1 MQLRID
7 HVALAVKDYA
17 AARAFFEKVFGALPG
32 AGAPDRRLGFHWQVF
47 SLGDLSRLE
56 LIAPLAAKSFLEGF
70 LRKREGGLHHIT
82 FHTDDIHA
90 VKAHLDR
97 CKVPY
102 FGFSD
107 TDPNWKE
114 LFIHPRD
121 AFGVLIQVAA
131 FDPDAILGPEARL
144 GPEKRWALVAT
155 LDGCRLLMAHP
166 GGGKVALDLSPEEI
180 DALIADLQQHKTFK
194 SP

>member
-7 HVALAVKDYA
+7 HVALAVRDYA

-32 AGAPDRRLGFHWQVF
+32 VGAPDRRLGFRWQVF

-56 LIAPLAAKSFLEGF
+56 LITPLAAKSFLEGF
-70 LRKREGGLHHIT
+70 LEAREGGLHHIT

-90 VKAHLDR
+90 AKAHLDR

-102 FGFSD
+102 FGFSEA
-107 TDPNWKE
+107 DPSWKE

-131 FDPDAILGPEARL
+131 FDPDAFLGPEARL
-144 GPEKRWALVAT
+144 GPDKRWTLAAT
-155 LDGCRLLMAHP
+155 TGGCRLKLAHP
-166 GGGKVALDLSPEEI
+166 GGGSVALDLSPNEI
-180 DALIADLQQHKTFK
+180 EALIADLRQCH
-194 SP
+194 SGG